1 MANKEIEV
9 YFNINTDALI
19 EIENILTNIQEQLDK
34 ISKDSFGDV
43 FSKIVNGFGSIGS
56 IGSFVKSFIHTK
68 KSIENEMGKIA
79 EVISEK
85 NKDIKKAAKTIGES
99 LGKGIIDGIRGKQI
113 TITDTVKDMAGNI
126 ISESKHT
133 LKINSPSKVMEAIGE
148 SVPEGLGDGIKAN
161 GKVVKNAMG
170 DITDTVEKSAK
181 KASKTKFSLG
191 GIAAVAT
198 VVGTLV
204 GYFVNMLSTNEE
216 LSGKMDKVWGKITEA
231 LSPVIDVV
239 TSLFDSFINGGE
251 GTSSV
256 LDTVV
261 EVIGGVAEFI
271 SEVISQIVGFFQENS
286 DVIGGIIGSIWEFI
300 SGIIETAKE
309 IFGTVIG
316 AVVGFFQEHGD
327 SIMGIVEGIW
337 GFISGVAEDLMEI
350 FSGVIEAIAG
360 FFEEHGDEI
369 MAVVTEIWEFISGII
384 EGAKEIF
391 GGIMDVI
398 VGIFTGNGEKIKE
411 GFGKIWKGIKGIF
424 SGIGEFFSGIWDKVV
439 SIFKKVGTK
448 IGDAISGAFKT
459 VVNGILE
466 FAEKVING
474 FIKAINFAIKM
485 INLIPGVDIQPLE
498 LLVIPKLAS
507 GGLMEPGQMFIA
519 REAGP
524 ELVGSFGSK
533 TAVMN
538 NNQIVESVSRGVY
551 DAVRSAMGSGKG
563 NYTFN
568 ITNTLDGREIGK
580 QVIKYHNGV
589 VKQTGVSP
597 LLI

>member
-1 MANKEIEV
+1 M
-9 YFNINTDALI
+9 
-19 EIENILTNIQEQLDK
+19 
-34 ISKDSFGDV
+34 
-43 FSKIVNGFGSIGS
+43 
-56 IGSFVKSFIHTK
+56 K
-68 KSIENEMGKIA
+68 KLGGY
-79 EVISEK
+79 ISE
-85 NKDIKKAAKTIGES
+85 G
-99 LGKGIIDGIRGKQI
+99 
-113 TITDTVKDMAGNI
+113 M
-126 ISESKHT
+126 
-133 LKINSPSKVMEAIGE
+133 
-148 SVPEGLGDGIKAN
+148 GDGIKAN
-161 GKVVKNAMG
+161 GKLVKNAMG

-181 KASKTKFSLG
+181 KASKTKFSFG

-204 GYFVNMLSTNEE
+204 GYFVNMISANEE
-216 LSGKMDKVWGKITEA
+216 LSGKMEKVWGKITEA
-231 LSPVIDVV
+231 LSPVIDAV
-239 TSLFDSFINGGE
+239 TSLFDSFISGGE

-286 DVIGGIIGSIWEFI
+286 DVIGGIVGSIWEFI

-309 IFGTVIG
+309 IFGTVIE
-316 AVVGFFQEHGD
+316 AIAGFFQEHGD
-327 SIMGIVEGIW
+327 SIMNIVDSIW
-337 GFISGVAEDLMEI
+337 GFISEIAEDLMEI

-551 DAVRSAMGSGKG
+551 DAVRNAMGSGKG

>member
-1 MANKEIEV
+1 MENIKIKLDL
-9 YFNINTDALI
+9 NINLDSLTELEKIVSRI
-19 EIENILTNIQEQLDK
+19 EEQLK
-34 ISKDSFGDV
+34 RISGIQFSDV
-43 FSKIVNGFGSIGS
+43 FSILGSAAS
-56 IGSFVKSFIHTK
+56 IGSFLKNIITTK

-79 EVISEK
+79 KVIVGEK
-85 NKDIKKAAKTIGES
+85 ATIETAAKKIGSCIGEG
-99 LGKGIIDGIRGKQI
+99 LIDGIKKSKLDIDII
-113 TITDTVKDMAGNI
+113 TYDVFGNI
-126 ISESKHT
+126 ESVARKRLDISS
-133 LKINSPSKVMEAIGE
+133 SSKVMKEIGE
-148 SVPEGLGDGIKAN
+148 DISEGMGDGIKDG
-161 GKVVKNAMG
+161 GKLVKNAMG

-181 KASKTKFSLG
+181 KASKTKFSFG

-204 GYFVNMLSTNEE
+204 GYFVNMISANEE
-216 LSGKMDKVWGKITEA
+216 LSGKMEKVWGKITEA
-231 LSPVIDVV
+231 LSPVIDAV
-239 TSLFDSFINGGE
+239 TSLFDSFISGGE

-286 DVIGGIIGSIWEFI
+286 DVIGGIVGSIWEFI

-309 IFGTVIG
+309 IFGTVIE
-316 AVVGFFQEHGD
+316 AIAGFFQEHGD
-327 SIMGIVEGIW
+327 SIMNIVDKIW

>member
-1 MANKEIEV
+1 MENIKIKLDL
-9 YFNINTDALI
+9 NINLDSLTELEKIVSRI
-19 EIENILTNIQEQLDK
+19 EEQLK
-34 ISKDSFGDV
+34 RISGIQFSDV
-43 FSKIVNGFGSIGS
+43 FSILGSAAS
-56 IGSFVKSFIHTK
+56 IGSFLKNIITTK

-79 EVISEK
+79 KVIVGEK
-85 NKDIKKAAKTIGES
+85 ATIESAAKKIGSYIGEG
-99 LGKGIIDGIRGKQI
+99 LIDGIKKSRPKVEMFIEELGDDNVIHTMKK
-113 TITDTVKDMAGNI
+113 TLE
-126 ISESKHT
+126 IS
-133 LKINSPSKVMEAIGE
+133 SPSKVMKKLGGYI
-148 SVPEGLGDGIKAN
+148 PEGMGDGIKAN
-161 GKVVKNAMG
+161 GKLVKNAMG

-181 KASKTKFSLG
+181 KASKTKFSFG

-204 GYFVNMLSTNEE
+204 GYFVNMISANEE
-216 LSGKMDKVWGKITEA
+216 LSGKMEKVWGKITEA
-231 LSPVIDVV
+231 LSPVIDAV
-239 TSLFDSFINGGE
+239 TSLFDSFISGGE

-286 DVIGGIIGSIWEFI
+286 DVIGGIVGSIWEFI

-309 IFGTVIG
+309 IFGTVIE
-316 AVVGFFQEHGD
+316 AIAGFFQEHGD
-327 SIMGIVEGIW
+327 SIMNIVDSIW
-337 GFISGVAEDLMEI
+337 GFISEIAEDLMEI

-507 GGLMEPGQMFIA
+507 GGLMEPGQMFIS

-551 DAVRSAMGSGKG
+551 DAVRNAMGSGKG

>member
-1 MANKEIEV
+1 MANKELKV
-9 YFNINTDALI
+9 DLNINLDSLTELEKIVARI
-19 EIENILTNIQEQLDK
+19 EEQLK
-34 ISKDSFGDV
+34 SISKTSFKDV
-43 FSKIVNGFGSIGS
+43 VNGIGAFAS
-56 IGSFVKSFIHTK
+56 AGSFVIGIVNQFNTVK
-68 KSIENEMGKIA
+68 KQMGKIA
-79 EVISEK
+79 EVIKKEK
-85 NKDIKKAAKTIGES
+85 ETIHKAAEAIGKS

-148 SVPEGLGDGIKAN
+148 SVPEGMGNGIRDG
-161 GKVVKNAMG
+161 GKLVKNAMG

-181 KASKTKFSLG
+181 KASKTKFSFG

-204 GYFVNMLSTNEE
+204 GYFVNMISANEE
-216 LSGKMDKVWGKITEA
+216 LSGKMEKVWGKITEA
-231 LSPVIDVV
+231 LSPVIDAV
-239 TSLFDSFINGGE
+239 TSLFDSFISGGE

-286 DVIGGIIGSIWEFI
+286 DVIGGIVGSIWEFI

-309 IFGTVIG
+309 IFGTVIE
-316 AVVGFFQEHGD
+316 AIAGFFQEHGD
-327 SIMGIVEGIW
+327 SIMNIVDSIW
-337 GFISGVAEDLMEI
+337 GFISEIAEDLMEI